1 METQEKISQVT
12 NEAIDY
18 IKYKAAGL
26 RRVNGK
32 WKRLQER
39 RFEKRMKRLFDRQI
53 EWIIQA
59 MADLSFFDET
69 EKGVTLIEIKT
80 VRNDVNEML
89 DDMDEQEEIA
99 DLIGESGRT
108 AYLKG
113 AKTISK
119 QFKMSKI
126 GISFELLNEEAV
138 RYLKAKKTL
147 HLSNYKGSINQTT
160 KKRILSIL
168 TEAAEKGTNYN
179 DTAKKIREQGKEGV
193 FSRAR
198 AELIAVREIG
208 TGYEIGNQEMVDVYI
223 QETGAEIQ
231 KLWIDSQDDLV
242 TPECE
247 ENGNAGWIGF
257 NEDFPS
263 GDMEAPRATNPRCR
277 CSTGYRQVDSKGN
290 EI

>member
-1 METQEKISQVT
+1 MEKEEKINQAT

-18 IKYKAAGL
+18 IRFKAAGL
-26 RRVNGK
+26 RRVDGK

-39 RFEKRMKRLFDRQI
+39 RFESRLKRLFDSQI
-53 EWIIQA
+53 EWIVKE
-59 MADLSFFDET
+59 MESLSFFKEIG
-69 EKGVTLIEIKT
+69 KGVRFIETKT
-80 VRNDVNEML
+80 ARDDINEML
-89 DDMDEQEEIA
+89 DDLGEQEDIA
-99 DLIGESGRT
+99 DLIGETGRT

-119 QFKMSKI
+119 QFKMSKV

-147 HLSNYKGSINQTT
+147 HLSNFKGSINLTT

-179 DTAKKIREQGKEGV
+179 DTAKKIREQGSEGV
-193 FSRAR
+193 FSKAR
-198 AELIAVREIG
+198 AELIAVKEIG
-208 TGYEIGNQEMVDVYI
+208 NAYEVGNQEMVEVYR

-247 ENGNAGWIGF
+247 ANGEQGWIGF
-257 NEDFPS
+257 NEDFLS
-263 GDMEAPRATNPRCR
+263 GDMAAPRAGNPRCR
-277 CSTGYRQVDSKGN
+277 CSTGYRQVDSQGN